1 MIKTHFDSALSLEID
16 GPLTI
21 VPPLEE
27 TMKKQQTIETGG
39 YEHRFGGL
47 FRLYGK
53 EAMDTLRAAHVLVV
67 GVGGVGSWVA
77 ESLAR
82 SGVGHLTLIDWD
94 DICFSNTNRQI
105 HAMTGT
111 AGRAKVDILAERIQL
126 INPECNIA
134 PIREF
139 YSDKN
144 ADELIQPGL
153 SYVVDAIDK
162 KIAKIH
168 LITQCKLMGIPVI
181 VSGGAGGRVDPA
193 QVQIT
198 DLRDSFNDPLLA
210 AIRKQLR
217 KNIPGMHLQHKK
229 AFGIPCAFSAETIRY
244 PHPDGGICFEKP
256 ASGDGPK
263 QLDCQFGFG
272 AASFVT
278 GTFGFAIA
286 ARIINDLLAAPAE

>member
-1 MIKTHFDSALSLEID
+1 MNE
-16 GPLTI
+16 
-21 VPPLEE
+21 
-27 TMKKQQTIETGG
+27 IETGG

-53 EAMDTLRAAHVLVV
+53 GAMEKLRAAHVLIV
-67 GVGGVGSWVA
+67 GIGGVGSWVA

-82 SGVGHLTLIDWD
+82 SGIGQLTLVDWD

-111 AGRAKVDILAERIQL
+111 AGRAKVDILAERIGL
-126 INPECNIA
+126 INPACGITA
-134 PIREF
+134 IREF

-162 KIAKIH
+162 KNAKIH
-168 LITQCKLMGIPVI
+168 LITQCKRLGIPII

-193 QVQIT
+193 QVRTT
-198 DLRDSFNDPLLA
+198 DLRDSYNDPLLA
-210 AIRKQLR
+210 ACRKQLR
-217 KNIPGMHLQHKK
+217 KNIPGKHLNHKK
-229 AFGIPCAFSAETIRY
+229 KFGIACVFSAETIRY

-256 ASGDGPK
+256 AAGSGPK

-278 GTFGFAIA
+278 GSFGFAMA
-286 ARIINDLLAAPAE
+286 ARIINDLANPKEQP

>member
-1 MIKTHFDSALSLEID
+1 MSE
-16 GPLTI
+16 
-21 VPPLEE
+21 
-27 TMKKQQTIETGG
+27 IETGG

-53 EAMDTLRAAHVLVV
+53 RAMERLQQAHVLIV
-67 GVGGVGSWVA
+67 GVGGVGSWVT

-82 SGVGHLTLIDWD
+82 SGVGNLTLVDWD

-111 AGRAKVDILAERIQL
+111 AGRAKVDILADRVRL
-126 INPECNIA
+126 INPDCNIEA
-134 PIREF
+134 IREF
-139 YSDKN
+139 YSEKN

-162 KIAKIH
+162 KNAKIH
-168 LITQCKLMGIPVI
+168 LITHCSALGIPVI
-181 VSGGAGGRVDPA
+181 VSGGAGGRVDPSK
-193 QVQIT
+193 VEVT
-198 DLRDSFNDPLLA
+198 DLRDSYNDPLLA
-210 AIRKQLR
+210 ACRKQIR

-229 AFGIPCAFSAETIRY
+229 KFGIPCAFSAEAIRY
-244 PHPDGGICFEKP
+244 PQSDGGICFEKP
-256 ASGDGPK
+256 AAGDGPK

-278 GTFGFAIA
+278 GSFGFAMA
-286 ARIINDLLAAPAE
+286 ARIINDLTAE